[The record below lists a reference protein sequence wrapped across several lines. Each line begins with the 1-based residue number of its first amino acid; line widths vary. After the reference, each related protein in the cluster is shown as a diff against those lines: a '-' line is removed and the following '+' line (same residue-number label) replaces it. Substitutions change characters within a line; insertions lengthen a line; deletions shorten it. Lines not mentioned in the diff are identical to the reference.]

1 MVSAVW
7 TTSTIAITYNEPV
20 SCNSSTHLAFTYYY
34 NGTAGVV
41 PTSCANATDVLTL
54 GGTFVAPVAGAYIGY
69 TVPVTP
75 TNGVYGTSAALY
87 AAAQTLAVPVG
98 ITGTV
103 TVTAVPAA
111 VTAGTAATWT
121 LTASPAVS
129 GTYPLSVSGQAPS
142 PSHAI
147 ATYPTTVTFNSG
159 TAYVPVTL
167 VDAASQTLTFTVTGA
182 TGAASTAVTPA
193 AAAASSGYALNSGY
207 TTTACTS
214 TTLASSNT
222 IWTGPTYSTSGT
234 TATQSTPASTTPAGC
249 YVTVVQGVDA
259 YGNPVASGSV
269 PVTFSPAAGTTNA
282 AYIWT
287 GTTSGTE
294 LGATPVSVTLGAS
307 GQAQIETVV
316 HTNPATGAGDTFVA
330 GPAGS
335 PGITTTITDGGV

>member
-1 MVSAVW
+1 M
-7 TTSTIAITYNEPV
+7 
-20 SCNSSTHLAFTYYY
+20 C
-34 NGTAGVV
+34 TAAS
-41 PTSCANATDVLTL
+41 PATDVLTL
-54 GGTFVAPVAGAYIGY
+54 AGTFVAPVAGAYIGY
-69 TVPVTP
+69 TVPVP
-75 TNGVYGTSAALY
+75 TTDGVYGTTAKLY

-98 ITGTV
+98 ITA
-103 TVTAVPAA
+103 TVTATAPTGT
-111 VTAGTAATWT
+111 VTAGTAANWT
-121 LTASPAVS
+121 LTASPSVS
-129 GTYPLSVSGQAPS
+129 GTYALAVSADVNS
-142 PSHAI
+142 PSG
-147 ATYPTTVTFNSG
+147 ATATVPTTATFFNG
-159 TAYVPVTL
+159 TATVPVTL
-167 VDAASQTLTFTVTGA
+167 VSIASQQLVFTVSGA
-182 TGAASTAVTPA
+182 LAATSNAATTPV
-193 AAAASSGYALNSGY
+193 AAAASSGYALTSGY
-207 TTTACTS
+207 TSSTACTS
-214 TTLASSNT
+214 TTSTTDKTS
-222 IWTGPTYSTSGT
+222 WTGPAYSTSGT